1 MKFVNPTKYL
11 PKEAVRAGSRQLLV
25 VRKHS
30 PNLLFAAG
38 VVSAISSTVMA
49 CKATLKLEEVVD
61 GIHEDVQSFQEREQ
75 EAGRRNSDEYT
86 EQDRIKDQAY
96 RMTKGVMQIGRLYAP
111 AVALGVV
118 SVGCLT
124 GSHQILTKRNAAM
137 TAAYASLSKGFSE
150 YRQRVIEDRGAE
162 ADEKYRYGLK
172 TTKVVRQNEDG
183 TKTTEK
189 ITVPDGTP
197 SIYARCFDELGSKN
211 WQSGPG
217 YNQIFIQAQQNYA
230 NDLLRA
236 RGHVFLN
243 EVYDMLGFE
252 RSPEGQVVGWVDNG
266 DGDGFVSF
274 GIFENNTYM
283 GQQFANGDEVSIWLD
298 FNVDGVVYD
307 KI

>member
-1 MKFVNPTKYL
+1 MKIPNITQYL

-38 VVSAISSTVMA
+38 VVGTITSTVLA
-49 CKATLKLEEVVD
+49 CRATLKLEEVVD
-61 GIHEDVQSFQEREQ
+61 GIQEDVESFQEREQ
-75 EAGRRNSDEYT
+75 EAGRRNTDEYT

-111 AVALGVV
+111 AVAVGVV

-124 GSHQILTKRNAAM
+124 GSHRILTKRNAAV
-137 TAAYASLSKGFSE
+137 TAAYAALERGFAD
-150 YRQRVIEDRGAE
+150 YRQRVVDDQGAE
-162 ADEKYRYGLK
+162 ADERYRHGLK
-172 TTKVVRQNEDG
+172 TTKVVHKNADG

-197 SIYARCFDELGSKN
+197 SIYARCFDELGSRN

-217 YNQIFIQAQQNYA
+217 YNQMFLQAQQNYA
-230 NDLLRA
+230 NDLLKA

-243 EVYDMLGFE
+243 EVYDMLGLE
-252 RSPEGQVVGWVDNG
+252 RSPEGQVVGWVDDG
-266 DGDGFVSF
+266 SGDGFVSF

-283 GQQFANGDEVSIWLD
+283 GQQFANGNESSIWLD